1 MFPSDQD
8 IVYFL
13 KTLYFNDFSDI
24 FKASSDKAYQDFCRT
39 IRVEGFKGKSDI
51 QKEESRTYVTDYLKK
66 RITGAD
72 DELNSIVDQKSFDIW
87 HTKTCNR
94 IIEEFL
100 PCAKLNYG
108 QAQKWLNMTCKYLC
122 VFEEPHV
129 KTIFPWLHAPI
140 DTIVF
145 ERATELN
152 VHNTSKKAWSNWN
165 EEDYKDYQNRLREAI
180 KKDKGEEYP
189 VLLWEWQNWKPK
201 KA

>member
-1 MFPSDQD
+1 
-8 IVYFL
+8 
-13 KTLYFNDFSDI
+13 
-24 FKASSDKAYQDFCRT
+24 
-39 IRVEGFKGKSDI
+39 
-51 QKEESRTYVTDYLKK
+51 
-66 RITGAD
+66 
-72 DELNSIVDQKSFDIW
+72 
-87 HTKTCNR
+87 
-94 IIEEFL
+94 
-100 PCAKLNYG
+100 
-108 QAQKWLNMTCKYLC
+108 MTCKYLC

-140 DTIVF
+140 DTT
-145 ERATELN
+145 ALN